1 MCGMCGTP
9 TPPAK
14 WFMVGVDQTS
24 GQIVRERAKQI
35 QLLTQHLSGLRIS
48 VSASPA
54 TPGLTLRTPDGRNE
68 FILDIGDAWPA
79 VERLAGRPYDP
90 LAITDAAQA

>member
-1 MCGMCGTP
+1 MCGTP

-14 WFMVGVDQTS
+14 WFMVGVGESS
-24 GQIVRERAKQI
+24 GAIVRERAKQI
-35 QLLTQHLSGLRIS
+35 QLLNQHLSGLRIN

-54 TPGLTLRTPDGRNE
+54 NPGLTLRTPDGRSE

-90 LAITDAAQA
+90 LGTTDTAQI